1 LTLIVVYHDVA
12 NARKLEEFAKTV
24 FAFNVDILVLSR
36 PMTDAKTRGVKEV
49 QHLAWTEGRT
59 VMAVDDLFEAV
70 NLFGPDKAYLI
81 EHTKEST
88 EIDTEAIGGELK
100 GEGEVMLVFSGVNPP
115 GLKGQVETGV
125 SVHLPEIK
133 GLSEIG
139 LAAIILYEV
148 RRHQTI

>member
-1 LTLIVVYHDVA
+1 MTLIVVYHDVA

>member
-1 LTLIVVYHDVA
+1 MTLIVVYHDVA

-24 FAFNVDILVLSR
+24 FAFNVDILIISR
-36 PMTDAKTRGVKEV
+36 AMTDAKTRGVKEV

-59 VMAVDDLFEAV
+59 VMVVDELLEAV

-81 EHTKEST
+81 EHTKGST
-88 EIDTEAIGGELK
+88 EIDTEAIAGELK
-100 GEGEVMLVFSGVNPP
+100 GEGEVMFVFSGVDPP
-115 GLKGQVETGV
+115 GLKGQAESGV
-125 SVHLPEIK
+125 SVHLPSTK

-148 RRHQTI
+148 RRNQTI